1 MPRPPQLVDGE
12 RLPGGSSGQ
21 LFVGDDGVIGADMYA
36 REPQVFPA
44 TLHRDVIASPPPP
57 RYPRS
62 PGVYLEW
69 IEACKGNGTAGSS
82 FPDHSGPLTEV
93 VLLGNLAVRTGKPIE
108 WDAARMR
115 ATNAPEANALLD
127 EPYRA
132 GWKL

>member
-1 MPRPPQLVDGE
+1 
-12 RLPGGSSGQ
+12 
-21 LFVGDDGVIGADMYA
+21 MYA

-93 VLLGNLAVRTGKPIE
+93 VLLGNLAVWAEKKVE
-108 WDAARMR
+108 WDAK
-115 ATNAPEANALLD
+115 TLTPKNTPEVKTIVRR
-127 EPYRA
+127 EYRK
-132 GWKL
+132 GWTL